1 MFTVI
6 QRYYDNGNIMVSL
19 RRAFSDEEAGMRKEY
34 QADVCNIFID
44 VHATFDDAIQMISD
58 VREAI

>member
-6 QRYYDNGNIMVSL
+6 QRYYDNGNIMISL
-19 RRAFSDEEAGMRKEY
+19 RRAFSDEVPGTRKEY
-34 QADVCNIFID
+34 QADVCSIFID
-44 VHATFDDAIQMISD
+44 ILDTFDDAIKMITD